1 MEKVNVIIEKS
12 TNGFS
17 ALVPQLL
24 GCVASGDT
32 ISEIQKNISEAIQ
45 LHIDGMKDDG
55 DLIPTEFNGDFELVF
70 TFDIETFLS
79 YYEKILSKRAL
90 SRLSGINESL
100 LSQYAAGLK
109 KPRKLQ
115 SKRLEESIHSLAK
128 DLLQIQF

>member
-12 TNGFS
+12 TEGYS
-17 ALVPQLL
+17 AFVPQLS
-24 GCVASGDT
+24 GCVATGDSM
-32 ISEIQKNISEAIQ
+32 SEIQKNINEAIH
-45 LHIDGMKDDG
+45 LHLAGMKEDG
-55 DLIPTEFNGDFELVF
+55 DPIPSELNGDFNLVF
-70 TFDIETFLS
+70 TFDLETFLI
-79 YYEKILSKRAL
+79 YYEKIFTKRAL

-100 LSQYAAGLK
+100 LSQYASGLK